1 MSVGHEFLSVEVE
14 HSPPPPPARP
24 VCVPGMTERR
34 RFNSSQNQPTW
45 APPPFFAHRRKS
57 LITALIAD
65 GFFMARLSHS
75 SQVHFS
81 TNGLGTNVGNIKY
94 SIERRSLKTNRAFFI
109 ESELER
115 GGGGGRNYPPICRY
129 KFGEITWP
137 RGMKFPGRR
146 SVDGFVGGA
155 IMWLCTKMKRGRS
168 EAE

>member
-1 MSVGHEFLSVEVE
+1 MAFSWRG
-14 HSPPPPPARP
+14 SPTPPKLKI
-24 VCVPGMTERR
+24 
-34 RFNSSQNQPTW
+34 F
-45 APPPFFAHRRKS
+45 HR
-57 LITALIAD
+57 
-65 GFFMARLSHS
+65 
-75 SQVHFS
+75 
-81 TNGLGTNVGNIKY
+81 
-94 SIERRSLKTNRAFFI
+94 ERSLETNRAFFI

>member
-1 MSVGHEFLSVEVE
+1 MAFSWRGSPTPPKLEMFHREEV
-14 HSPPPPPARP
+14 
-24 VCVPGMTERR
+24 TED
-34 RFNSSQNQPTW
+34 
-45 APPPFFAHRRKS
+45 KS
-57 LITALIAD
+57 
-65 GFFMARLSHS
+65 RL
-75 SQVHFS
+75 
-81 TNGLGTNVGNIKY
+81 LY
-94 SIERRSLKTNRAFFI
+94 RE

-115 GGGGGRNYPPICRY
+115 GGGGGCNYPPICRY

>member
-14 HSPPPPPARP
+14 HSPPPARPRP

-45 APPPFFAHRRKS
+45 APPPFLAHRRKS

-65 GFFMARLSHS
+65 GFFHG
-75 SQVHFS
+75 V
-81 TNGLGTNVGNIKY
+81 GLPLLPSWKY
-94 SIERRSLKTNRAFFI
+94 SIQRRSLKTNRAFFI

>member
-1 MSVGHEFLSVEVE
+1 M
-14 HSPPPPPARP
+14 A
-24 VCVPGMTERR
+24 
-34 RFNSSQNQPTW
+34 
-45 APPPFFAHRRKS
+45 
-57 LITALIAD
+57 
-65 GFFMARLSHS
+65 FFMARLSHS

-81 TNGLGTNVGNIKY
+81 INGLGTNVGNIKY
-94 SIERRSLKTNRAFFI
+94 SIDRRSLKTNRAFFI
-109 ESELER
+109 ESELEH
-115 GGGGGRNYPPICRY
+115 GGGGGHNYPPICRY